1 MIVLEYLK
9 KYLSKTRKYVFFYI
23 VVTSVLWI
31 IGIIVPYITG
41 IYIDYLVSKS
51 NISIILYFVLLL
63 GIINIVNILIQY
75 LTALFSTKL
84 NNLLLY
90 EICNDI
96 YQKIFKTKLSV
107 FKDKDNAYLVDQINN
122 DSSTVVDFF
131 SNNISNLVLQVITI
145 IISGIIVLKADVL
158 LCVIIFSLIP
168 FYIFTYV
175 VFRKKLYKA
184 NLKYKKEANEYY
196 SKKVEQINKLV
207 FIKKNVLFNE
217 MNERLNKAFNSLF
230 RVATSQVKTNY
241 IFSNLNQFILII
253 CYIFVIG
260 IGGHKVVI
268 GQMSIGQFTIIN
280 TYLSMIIS
288 STSYLLSLASSY
300 QETKV
305 SIERLNDVMNS
316 ENDIYGSTTLEDL
329 EKISIKQLGVKYSE
343 ESVFRDFSYDFFKGG
358 IYGICGHNGSGKT
371 TLLNTLIGLYSDLYT
386 GEIAFNNCS
395 IKDIDM
401 LDMRRYRISY
411 VEQNP
416 EFLNLPIKEYLKFGI
431 TFSKEIASN
440 QDELITAFGLEEII
454 TKANLENILIN
465 ENGSNF
471 SGGEKQ
477 KLALIRA
484 LSKDSFL
491 TILDEPTSAL
501 DSKSVSGLIEI
512 LTKQKSRRIT
522 IVVSHDQR
530 LLAACD
536 HILNIETQE
545 ERDDIGFHSY
555 GVL

>member
-1 MIVLEYLK
+1 L
-9 KYLSKTRKYVFFYI
+9 
-23 VVTSVLWI
+23 
-31 IGIIVPYITG
+31 
-41 IYIDYLVSKS
+41 
-51 NISIILYFVLLL
+51 
-63 GIINIVNILIQY
+63 
-75 LTALFSTKL
+75 
-84 NNLLLY
+84 
-90 EICNDI
+90 
-96 YQKIFKTKLSV
+96 
-107 FKDKDNAYLVDQINN
+107 
-122 DSSTVVDFF
+122 
-131 SNNISNLVLQVITI
+131 
-145 IISGIIVLKADVL
+145 
-158 LCVIIFSLIP
+158 
-168 FYIFTYV
+168 

-268 GQMSIGQFTIIN
+268 GQMSVGQFTIIN

-305 SIERLNDVMNS
+305 SIERLNDIMKS
-316 ENDIYGSTTLEDL
+316 ENDIYGSATLVEL
-329 EKISIKQLGVKYSE
+329 EKISIKKLGVKYSG
-343 ESVFRDFSYDFFKGG
+343 ESVFRDFSYDFSKGE

-371 TLLNTLIGLYSDLYT
+371 TLLNTMIGLYSDLYT

-395 IKDIDM
+395 IKDLDM
-401 LDMRRYRISY
+401 LNMRRFKISY

-416 EFLNLPIKEYLKFGI
+416 EFLNLPIEEYLKFGI
-431 TFSKEIASN
+431 NFSKETASN
-440 QDELITAFGLEEII
+440 QNELINAFGLEGMI
-454 TKANLENILIN
+454 TKSNLENILIN

-477 KLALIRA
+477 KLSLIRA

-501 DSKSVSGLIEI
+501 DSKSVSGLVEI
-512 LTKQKSRRIT
+512 LTKQKSRKIT

-536 HILNIETQE
+536 HILNIEIQK